1 VGVVDPCLI
10 RSVDAAGRPVLRL
23 GVPVLDDYLDFVAGR
38 CRPNTVLATAFDLK
52 VFFGVVG
59 KDPAAVTSAD
69 VLGFVTAQR
78 HGGDGRLQAAGEVEA
93 VSARS
98 VRRRLSS
105 VSGLF
110 AYLHARG
117 DVAVNPVPRGLPTRR
132 ERSRPR
138 QGVPLVR
145 SSRTLPRILA
155 PAEVDALLTALR
167 THRDRAMVLAM
178 VLGGLRR
185 CEVLG
190 LRLGDLRPGER
201 RVFIG
206 EGKGG
211 HQRMVPVSQRF
222 FTAVGAYL
230 DTERPPDART
240 DRVFVALKGQ
250 RRGQPLSTYGVDEI
264 LSGAKRRAGLAHA
277 SCHELRH
284 TCLTRLREA
293 GMALEAVQAQ
303 AGHAS
308 IESTRIYLHLA
319 DDWLANQYRTAAEAI
334 DAQVFAEHPTAQP
347 SVDRVADLSTARLA
361 ARR

>member
-1 VGVVDPCLI
+1 MAVVDPCLI
-10 RSVDAAGRPVLRL
+10 RSVDASGLARLRL
-23 GVPVLDDYLDFVAGR
+23 GVRLLDEYLEFVVGR
-38 CRPNTVLATAFDLK
+38 CRPNTVLATAHDLK
-52 VFFGVVG
+52 IFFAVVG
-59 KDPAAVTSAD
+59 KAPGEVSTAD
-69 VLGFVTAQR
+69 VLEFITVQR
-78 HGGDGRLQAAGEVEA
+78 NGGDGRLQIADGVGG
-93 VSARS
+93 VSTRS
-98 VRRRLSS
+98 LRRRLSS

-117 DVAVNPVPRGLPTRR
+117 DVAINPVPRGLPTRR
-132 ERSRPR
+132 ERQRPR

-145 SSRTLPRILA
+145 SARTLPRILT
-155 PAEVDALLTALR
+155 PAEVDALLAALR

-190 LRLGDLRPGER
+190 LRLEDLRVGER

-211 HQRMVPVSQRF
+211 HQRIVPVSQRF
-222 FTAVGAYL
+222 FVAVRAYL
-230 DTERPPDART
+230 DAERPAGAGT
-240 DRVFVALKGQ
+240 NRVFVALKGQ
-250 RRGQPLSTYGVDEI
+250 RRGQPLSAYGVDEI
-264 LSGAKRRAGLAHA
+264 LSCAKRRAGLAHA

-319 DDWLANQYRTAAEAI
+319 DDWLAGQYRRAAEAI
-334 DAQVFAEHPTAQP
+334 DAQVFAEHPAAW
-347 SVDRVADLSTARLA
+347 SSSGSAR
-361 ARR
+361 